1 VAIVGYTGAGKTT
14 IANLL
19 ARLWDIDEGS
29 ILIDGVDIRD
39 VPLSELRRTVQP
51 VQQEVFLFA
60 DTVAENIRLGTRISD
75 EKVRSSAETVRA
87 DEFIRNLPKGY
98 ETPLHESGSNLSTGQ
113 RQLIAFSRAIAHDP
127 RVLILDE
134 ATGSIDTETEN
145 LIQEAIDRLMEKRT
159 SIVIAHRLSTIRE
172 ADRILVLN
180 EGNLVEQ
187 GSHEKL
193 LQSGGLYAT
202 LYSLQYMR
210 ESTA

>member
-1 VAIVGYTGAGKTT
+1 M
-14 IANLL
+14 
-19 ARLWDIDEGS
+19 
-29 ILIDGVDIRD
+29 
-39 VPLSELRRTVQP
+39 
-51 VQQEVFLFA
+51 QQEVFLFA
-60 DTVAENIRLGTRISD
+60 DTVEENIRLGTDISD
-75 EKVRSSAETVRA
+75 KKVRSSAETVRA
-87 DEFIRNLPKGY
+87 DGFIRSLPKGY
-98 ETPLHESGSNLSTGQ
+98 ETILHESGSNLSTGQ
-113 RQLIAFSRAIAHDP
+113 RQLIAFSRAVAHDP
-127 RVLILDE
+127 KVLILDE

-145 LIQEAIDRLMEKRT
+145 LIQEAIDRLMERRT

-180 EGNLVEQ
+180 EGQLVEQ